1 MNANVNSQSISR
13 LLFPTMKTAHRIFS
27 ISTLLML
34 SACAQ
39 TYRPG
44 DPTTDPEFILGLN
57 AARAPRALTAL
68 DDKLDTLN
76 PSYTGHLCT
85 EIAADVKKLRL
96 SKDEFES
103 SSDYQSRIAQMNNP
117 VLHGQLRLSDTLAF
131 VHHIRPSDVNYDADK
146 TQMTGSFEFGS
157 GQRLSSDKTQLL
169 RSKIL
174 EETTI
179 GISKGQARTESG
191 ISVHVTRFAHRVCA
205 LNIANTRSWQRN
217 KYDYRDKFSFN
228 IPAEEARL
236 AKGRLKTLFV
246 GHLVPQ
252 FIQDY
257 DGVISPTVQSM
268 SETTYT
274 GSALV
279 FQLEQIWIY
288 NQVTGRIYQKIK
300 P

>member
-1 MNANVNSQSISR
+1 MS
-13 LLFPTMKTAHRIFS
+13 
-27 ISTLLML
+27 
-34 SACAQ
+34 
-39 TYRPG
+39 
-44 DPTTDPEFILGLN
+44 DPDFVIRLN
-57 AARAPRALTAL
+57 AGNAPRALTAL
-68 DDKLDTLN
+68 DDKLDALH
-76 PSYTGHLCT
+76 PSYTGHLCA

-146 TQMTGSFEFGS
+146 SQMTGSFLFAGD
-157 GQRLSSDKTQLL
+157 QQLSSDKTQLL

-174 EETTI
+174 EETNT

-191 ISVHVTRFAHRVCA
+191 ISVHVTRYAYRVCA

-217 KYDYRDKFSFN
+217 KHDYRDKFSFN
-228 IPAEEARL
+228 IPADEARL

-246 GHLVPQ
+246 GRLVPQ
-252 FIQDY
+252 FIQNY
-257 DGVISPTVQSM
+257 DGVISPTVGSM
-268 SETTYT
+268 SESTYT

-288 NQVTGRIYQKIK
+288 NQVTGRIYQKIM